1 MSKSKTGSS
10 GFTRLL
16 PSRSLGTRLFLVF
29 FITTMGI
36 VLSLG
41 YTSYS
46 VAKHTI
52 ETNALAA
59 NEQTV
64 QQTAEKLDVIL
75 LRFEDRLGE
84 LFYNGAIMQAVQS
97 GTASSGNGTRE
108 AAAARIQAVLDKW
121 LIAAGNMQA
130 VYLVPLDERLPV
142 VASGASDNTFVEG
155 IRSSDWFSQLQKQ
168 PQGVWITQAVKQGE
182 NAGVFH
188 FAKSV
193 SGSSG
198 NAGYIAV
205 CDIKTADI
213 ENQLSKVSLGA
224 DSYIQLLTSKD
235 ELIATSQHQEADSY
249 LRLGGTLFNG
259 LSQASGSL
267 PTKDEQGK
275 SILAVYG
282 TLASSGWRVLGVVP
296 ADNLTREAG
305 RILNTTY
312 IAVAAAGIIAALI
325 GFWMMR
331 MVSGPLN
338 RLKTLMF
345 QGAEGDL
352 RVRTQVT
359 SRDEIGQLSG
369 SFNMM
374 MERINELVVHTNETA
389 REVLETADALGEAS
403 RKTAMAAR
411 DIASATE
418 EIAGGAG
425 SLALEA
431 DRGNEMT
438 ERISGQTALVITAAQ
453 EMSSTAHSVGQS
465 SREGVARLQE
475 LLDRTGSTGRMT
487 GTLVEKVNELQE
499 TASSVIKVLDV
510 MQNITQQTNILSLNA
525 TIEAARAGE
534 AGSGFMVVADEIR
547 QLADQSKRSIALVAE
562 TTDTIIKDINETVN
576 ALSQVAPLFTEQ
588 MASVR
593 DTSEIFV
600 SVQERMNQFIASLDS
615 VSDSIAGLSQ
625 SQRGLSETIGNVS
638 SFAEESSAASEE
650 VASLSGE
657 QQNVSDYLVELS
669 GKLEKASLMLR
680 ERLSRFSV

>member
-1 MSKSKTGSS
+1 MSKLRKVGSGPAWLNPSK
-10 GFTRLL
+10 
-16 PSRSLGTRLFLVF
+16 SLGMRLFLVF

-84 LFYNGAIMQAVQS
+84 LFYNKTIRQAVQS
-97 GTASSGNGTRE
+97 GTASGAE
-108 AAAARIQAVLDKW
+108 AEAKAAAAASIQSELDAW
-121 LIAAGNMQA
+121 LEAAGNMQA
-130 VYLVPLDERLPV
+130 VYLVPLEDSLPV
-142 VASGASDNTFVEG
+142 LVSGTADSAFIEG
-155 IRSSDWFSQLQKQ
+155 MKQNGWFSQLQNQ
-168 PQGVWITQAVKQGE
+168 PQSLWITQGLKQGE
-182 NAGVFH
+182 NTGVFH
-188 FAKSV
+188 FAKSAEA
-193 SGSSG
+193 SGS
-198 NAGYIAV
+198 AGYIAV
-205 CDIKTADI
+205 CDIKTAEI
-213 ENQLSKVSLGA
+213 ESQLSKVSLGM
-224 DSYIQLLTSKD
+224 DSYIQLLTDKD

-259 LSQASGSL
+259 LNKDSGSL
-267 PTKDEQGK
+267 PTRDEQGK

-296 ADNLTREAG
+296 SDNLIKDAG
-305 RILNTTY
+305 LILNTTY
-312 IAVAAAGIIAALI
+312 IAVAAAAVIAVLI
-325 GFWMMR
+325 GFWMVR

-338 RLKTLMF
+338 RLKTLMS

-352 RVRTQVT
+352 RVRTQVK

-389 REVLETADALGEAS
+389 LEVLGTADALGHAS
-403 RKTAMAAR
+403 RKTAMAAK

-438 ERISGQTALVITAAQ
+438 ERISGQTAQVIAAAQ

-465 SREGVARLQE
+465 SKEGVAKLQE
-475 LLDRTGSTGRMT
+475 LLVRTGNTGVMT
-487 GTLVEKVNELQE
+487 GTLVQKVNELQE

-547 QLADQSKRSIALVAE
+547 QLADQSKRSIAVVADITE
-562 TTDTIIKDINETVN
+562 TIMQDINDTVN
-576 ALSQVAPLFTEQ
+576 ALSQVAPLFSEQ
-588 MASVR
+588 MASVQ

-600 SVQERMNQFIASLDS
+600 SVQERMNQFIARLDS

-625 SQRGLSETIGNVS
+625 SQKGLSETIGNVS

-669 GKLEKASLMLR
+669 GKLENASLKLR
-680 ERLSRFSV
+680 ERLARFSV

>member
-1 MSKSKTGSS
+1 MSKLRKVGSGPAWLNPSK
-10 GFTRLL
+10 
-16 PSRSLGTRLFLVF
+16 SLGMRLFLVF

-84 LFYNGAIMQAVQS
+84 LFYNKTIRQAVQS
-97 GTASSGNGTRE
+97 GTASGAE
-108 AAAARIQAVLDKW
+108 AEAKAAAAASIQSELDAW
-121 LIAAGNMQA
+121 LEAAGNMQA
-130 VYLVPLDERLPV
+130 VYLVPLEDSLPV
-142 VASGASDNTFVEG
+142 LVSGTADSAFIEG
-155 IRSSDWFSQLQKQ
+155 MKQNGWFSQLQNQ
-168 PQGVWITQAVKQGE
+168 PQSLWITQGLKQGE
-182 NAGVFH
+182 NTGVFH
-188 FAKSV
+188 FAKSAEA
-193 SGSSG
+193 SGS
-198 NAGYIAV
+198 AGYIAV
-205 CDIKTADI
+205 CDIKTAEI
-213 ENQLSKVSLGA
+213 ESQLSKVSLGM
-224 DSYIQLLTSKD
+224 DSYIQLLTDKD

-259 LSQASGSL
+259 LNKDSGSL
-267 PTKDEQGK
+267 PTRDEQGK

-296 ADNLTREAG
+296 SDNLIKDAG
-305 RILNTTY
+305 LILNTTY
-312 IAVAAAGIIAALI
+312 IAVAAAAVIAVLI
-325 GFWMMR
+325 GFWMVR

-352 RVRTQVT
+352 RVRTQVK

-389 REVLETADALGEAS
+389 LEVLGTADALGHAS
-403 RKTAMAAR
+403 RKTAMAAK

-438 ERISGQTALVITAAQ
+438 ERISGQTAQVIAAAQ

-465 SREGVARLQE
+465 SKEGVAKLQE
-475 LLDRTGSTGRMT
+475 LLVRTGNTGVMT
-487 GTLVEKVNELQE
+487 GTLVQKVNELQE

-547 QLADQSKRSIALVAE
+547 QLADQSKRSIAVVADITE
-562 TTDTIIKDINETVN
+562 TIMQDINDTVN
-576 ALSQVAPLFTEQ
+576 ALSQVAPLFSEQ
-588 MASVR
+588 MASVQ

-600 SVQERMNQFIASLDS
+600 SVQERMNQFIARLDS

-625 SQRGLSETIGNVS
+625 SQKGLSETIGNVS

-669 GKLEKASLMLR
+669 GKLENASLKLR
-680 ERLSRFSV
+680 ERLARFSV